1 MRDADADLAGG
12 DRCATSAWSIRAA
25 SMVPATAAPGNACAI
40 RIGVASCAI
49 KVSELALATPGPA
62 TGTGQPID
70 AIEAVAHFSLLRFT
84 QI

>member
-1 MRDADADLAGG
+1 MCDADADLAGG

-49 KVSELALATPGPA
+49 KVSELAPATPGP
-62 TGTGQPID
+62 GTGQPID